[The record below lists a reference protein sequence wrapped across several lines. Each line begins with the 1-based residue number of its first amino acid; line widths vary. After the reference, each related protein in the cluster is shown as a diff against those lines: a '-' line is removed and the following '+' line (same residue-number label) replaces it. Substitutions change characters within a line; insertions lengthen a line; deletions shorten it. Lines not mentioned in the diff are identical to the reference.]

1 MACFLVG
8 PPIIY
13 GMGTPTHHRKQR
25 HKKTNF
31 FWLHV
36 FVRTYLEHWHHLLDV
51 ELHRCGQRSG
61 HHCQQLTHVRTLA
74 ILFFGGAKK

>member
-1 MACFLVG
+1 MACFLVS

-13 GMGTPTHHRKQR
+13 SMGTPTHHRKQR

-51 ELHRCGQRSG
+51 ELHRCGQRSCHG
-61 HHCQQLTHVRTLA
+61 NQQPTHVRALA
-74 ILFFGGAKK
+74 ILFFCVAEK